1 MFSGLTP
8 IAKIIRMVMRFI
20 IMRYGEILKKRKYFS
35 KKKLIFFQT
44 FENNNIKMYWFYI
57 SLESKVR
64 VNKCTL

>member
-1 MFSGLTP
+1 
-8 IAKIIRMVMRFI
+8 MVMRFI

-35 KKKLIFFQT
+35 KKKLILFQT